1 MFTGSML
8 PGKTIVV
15 AKGANSVNVTKAFTL
30 EKDRWVVSG
39 KKYAYIISDESVTE
53 NSAVFISSLKEFST
67 EIMDNNIML
76 LYPEVSPRKIKIYAD
91 TKPSIDIVCDYV
103 VYNNLTAVATDKAS
117 ELEYKDTHGI
127 GVINTQEAI
136 DYLVVKIKE
145 LSNQ

>member
-15 AKGANSVNVTKAFTL
+15 AKGTNSVNVTKAFTL

-136 DYLVVKIKE
+136 DYLVAKIKE
-145 LSNQ
+145 ISNQ